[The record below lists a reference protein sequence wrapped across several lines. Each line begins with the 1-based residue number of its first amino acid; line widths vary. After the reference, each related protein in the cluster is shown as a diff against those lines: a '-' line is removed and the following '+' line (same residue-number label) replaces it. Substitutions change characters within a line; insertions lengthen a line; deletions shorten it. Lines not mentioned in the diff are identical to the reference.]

1 MVVAEEVYN
10 YIKEKGAVLPVNVA
24 EYFNIETLFASAFL
38 SELRSKGLIKVS
50 HLKVGGSP
58 LYYVEE
64 KKEELEN
71 YVDNLHEKEQKTL
84 AMLKSKKILE
94 DIKLDLIDRVALR
107 KLKDFAIPLNVKIGY
122 ENRLFWKYYLL
133 SDLEAE
139 QIIKNILLEKTMPT
153 QTITEEQT
161 TTTTT
166 EIPEKK
172 ETTQTTEKPQVIE
185 ETKLQ
190 QKEKPIKQYLK
201 EKIEKKPIEEN
212 IEKTMLTKQTQQTEK
227 TTQTTQSIEETKIT
241 EEAKQQKEETK
252 VKKELL
258 KPITKSKETKSTN
271 TKQTEKS
278 QNKKQKTKTKEV
290 TLQQYTQNLEE
301 DNKTKLLQD
310 SFGKKLLEFFE
321 EKNIQILY
329 SEIQKKETEILGVI
343 IIPSVIGELEYFFY
357 AKNKKTITEKDIKEA
372 FVESTI
378 LGYPLLF
385 LAKGKISKNAYSFSN
400 SKLKSCTIIEL

>member
-24 EYFNIETLFASAFL
+24 EHFNIETLFASAFL

-71 YVDNLHEKEQKTL
+71 YTDNLHEKEQKTL

-139 QIIKNILLEKTMPT
+139 QIIKNILLEKTMPI
-153 QTITEEQT
+153 QEEQ
-161 TTTTT
+161 
-166 EIPEKK
+166 IPQQTQSLTKTQQIEK
-172 ETTQTTEKPQVIE
+172 ETTQTIEKTQE
-185 ETKLQ
+185 ELQ
-190 QKEKPIKQYLK
+190 QKEKPILKQYLK
-201 EKIEKKPIEEN
+201 EKVEKKPIEEK
-212 IEKTMLTKQTQQTEK
+212 ETLKQTQTIQK
-227 TTQTTQSIEETKIT
+227 TTETQPIAEKIEKETLT
-241 EEAKQQKEETK
+241 EEKTK

-258 KPITKSKETKSTN
+258 KPITKKTEEKNAEKNKEVKT
-271 TKQTEKS
+271 
-278 QNKKQKTKTKEV
+278 KKQKTKEV

-310 SFGKKLLEFFE
+310 SFGKKLLDFFE